1 MILIA
6 LFVSFFFFFFQAED
20 GIRDLTVTGVQ
31 TCALPISVR
40 AHDDHEASAATLFV
54 GSRERQ
60 AIHLRHADVAQDQ
73 VERLGERP
81 LQSPPA
87 VPLGRHLVA
96 RVDEQQPEGLAQPGL
111 VVDHEHPDHRPSAAG
126 KNSLNAAPPSRAR
139 STHTTPPI
147 SCIARAT
154 IASPR
159 PVPWPGSLVVRSEE
173 HTSELQ
179 SQSNL
184 VCRLLLEKKKTLHSF
199 TILDADLLSYC
210 MRE

>member
-1 MILIA
+1 MI
-6 LFVSFFFFFFQAED
+6 FFFLM
-20 GIRDLTVTGVQ
+20 IRRPPRSTLFPYTTLFRSRQVVVGAFLHGGERGVLT
-31 TCALPISVR
+31 SVR

-54 GSRERQ
+54 AAQERQ

-96 RVDEQQPEGLAQPGL
+96 SVDEQQPEGLAQPGL

-139 STHTTPPI
+139 STHPPPPI

-159 PVPWPGSLVVRSEE
+159 PVPWPGSLVV
-173 HTSELQ
+173 
-179 SQSNL
+179 
-184 VCRLLLEKKKTLHSF
+184 
-199 TILDADLLSYC
+199 
-210 MRE
+210 